1 MVDVPMGV
9 ESRANS
15 HDNSHVVGDEQKPRD
30 KILPRKSVTSTTLK
44 YNEEGNNYTEKTTS
58 DQITDEA
65 IAEDLDPSSETQKA
79 FDTVY
84 TTFSE
89 HFDMEYPLPRQT
101 LDREILFDDS
111 LNYPPPLENSSDESK
126 KRVQGYTNKLWNLQT
141 NRVLTFTGPVARV
154 VQGRYFFSQDQ
165 YVPRILAIY
174 KNPDLIFIL
183 RLPHDLDEVRRLL
196 PIQSDHESLA
206 YEEMSSLMSSFVVAE
221 SVIDTQACK
230 IRLSQLTTC
239 TSVPTKIILQDRN
252 GGRRMTPPS
261 KLTDPRTRSC
271 LEILTP
277 SEVVVLSAVVD
288 SKELPD
294 SAYETAEAV
303 HETRRIEHAISDALF
318 NAYAG
323 KYSNDYSWKHQ
334 VVLGTLHS
342 YVISGNNQAL
352 KEALVNA
359 LERQQCVGASR
370 DAHESKHVTSFI
382 IDAKDDDG
390 YTALHLACMKRSNI
404 AVNLLVDSGANC
416 WVPTVAESKTACH
429 LCAERLDAK
438 SLSIVLSATYPARP
452 DPNALDF
459 LGRTPCYAASQGT
472 MINGKSDPV
481 AMGLCISALEAWGGQ
496 LMISG
501 YPDSNK
507 LLHPIHCLASQWKP
521 AELLELLSHCHHFY
535 PLTNADGSDA
545 GGISLAALY
554 HYPLHAA
561 LISLRNHIHIAF
573 GTRKSSFSANSF
585 PSEPPLI
592 RTLQVLLEHGFEPNE
607 KFEGIVGRGSEIK
620 ILSEYFGLT
629 PLHILLLA
637 AIELRSFEKE
647 KHESGNDC
655 FDTMRTV
662 GGGIMEVIQACAGV
676 LMKNGARTNVPSP
689 TQTRLIRETPPVC
702 YSLNDAIDARS
713 MSSLPT
719 IDRNELNFD
728 DGVLSLLGGI
738 DRVNS
743 HQNYFTEIM
752 AKSISSIGTIKIQ
765 KGLSSA
771 LDSDSPGG
779 SDSCSCALC
788 WSEFGVIS
796 NRKQFCQVSCRYVCN
811 DCSKKRLKD
820 NGSEYRISDGQF
832 NLCRALT
839 AKDIASSRSKQQ
851 EASRYR
857 RFREAQARSSLFKSN
872 SFKLSEKQTDT
883 VKQTDSSLASSMLS
897 NLGQTRNAVLERGD
911 KLNSLADK
919 SEALNNASMDFA
931 AMAKELNKQQS
942 SFFGF

>member
-1 MVDVPMGV
+1 MDSYATDEVVNEADVLDHVESDSYSGNKEGDALDESERSTDSVTGSIISSKSAKSARSSRSSQSSRGTKKTLKVADSDAASDPPITTGDPPTPQAAKDDPDVGTEDNGMDDVPMAV
-9 ESRANS
+9 ESREKS
-15 HDNSHVVGDEQKPRD
+15 YDNSHVVGDEQKKRES
-30 KILPRKSVTSTTLK
+30 RKSTTLK
-44 YNEEGNNYTEKTTS
+44 YNEEDNNYTEKTTS
-58 DQITDEA
+58 DQLTDEA
-65 IAEDLDPSSETQKA
+65 IAEDLDQSSETQKA
-79 FDTVY
+79 LDTVY

-89 HFDMEYPLPRQT
+89 HFDIENPLPRQT

-111 LNYPPPLENSSDESK
+111 LNYPPPLENYCDKSQ

-154 VQGRYFFSQDQ
+154 VQGRYFFSPDQ

-183 RLPHDLDEVRRLL
+183 RLPYNLDEVRRLL
-196 PIQSDHESLA
+196 PFQSDHESLA
-206 YEEMSSLMSSFVVAE
+206 YEEMSSLMNSFVVVE

-239 TSVPTKIILQDRN
+239 TSVPTKIILQHRI
-252 GGRRMTPPS
+252 GGRRMTAPS
-261 KLTDPRTRSC
+261 RLTDPRTRSC

-294 SAYETAEAV
+294 SAYETAEAIR
-303 HETRRIEHAISDALF
+303 ETRRIEHAISDALF

-342 YVISGNNQAL
+342 YVLSGNNQAL
-352 KEALVNA
+352 KEALANA
-359 LERQQCVGASR
+359 LERQQRVGAR
-370 DAHESKHVTSFI
+370 HDAHESNVTSFI

-429 LCAERLDAK
+429 LCAERLDSK

-496 LMISG
+496 LMVSG

-561 LISLRNHIHIAF
+561 LISLRKHIHIAF
-573 GTRKSSFSANSF
+573 GTGKSSFVGNSF

-592 RTLQVLLEHGFEPNE
+592 R
-607 KFEGIVGRGSEIK
+607 
-620 ILSEYFGLT
+620 
-629 PLHILLLA
+629 
-637 AIELRSFEKE
+637 
-647 KHESGNDC
+647 
-655 FDTMRTV
+655 
-662 GGGIMEVIQACAGV
+662 
-676 LMKNGARTNVPSP
+676 
-689 TQTRLIRETPPVC
+689 
-702 YSLNDAIDARS
+702 
-713 MSSLPT
+713 
-719 IDRNELNFD
+719 
-728 DGVLSLLGGI
+728 
-738 DRVNS
+738 
-743 HQNYFTEIM
+743 
-752 AKSISSIGTIKIQ
+752 
-765 KGLSSA
+765 
-771 LDSDSPGG
+771 
-779 SDSCSCALC
+779 
-788 WSEFGVIS
+788 
-796 NRKQFCQVSCRYVCN
+796 
-811 DCSKKRLKD
+811 
-820 NGSEYRISDGQF
+820 
-832 NLCRALT
+832 
-839 AKDIASSRSKQQ
+839 
-851 EASRYR
+851 
-857 RFREAQARSSLFKSN
+857 
-872 SFKLSEKQTDT
+872 
-883 VKQTDSSLASSMLS
+883 
-897 NLGQTRNAVLERGD
+897 
-911 KLNSLADK
+911 
-919 SEALNNASMDFA
+919 
-931 AMAKELNKQQS
+931 
-942 SFFGF
+942 